1 MCYASNVRYIITHSI
16 SPIAQFS
23 FLYILYIKDDNLFA
37 YELYQIDFYD
47 QATYKKYFFRN
58 IYIYIYSCDQNRTS
72 NLNDKI
78 LKAHIRVNKGSILG
92 IQVSWIIIFRLKTNS
107 IVVFHHVDCIIY

>member
-1 MCYASNVRYIITHSI
+1 MSFTKLIFMTKQPIKSI
-16 SPIAQFS
+16 
-23 FLYILYIKDDNLFA
+23 
-37 YELYQIDFYD
+37 
-47 QATYKKYFFRN
+47 FFV
-58 IYIYIYSCDQNRTS
+58 IYIYSCDQNRTS
-72 NLNDKI
+72 KLNDKI